1 MLINNLS
8 DIISDIASY
17 YTKLT
22 QNENI
27 TSVFECGTFVQ
38 ITWNSNTPS
47 SRANAF
53 RFQFYQHLYA
63 QLLCQHFFRCLTFI
77 TFSGL
82 SHGTIFFEV
91 LCPAK
96 YLFCGQLFR

>member
-8 DIISDIASY
+8 DIISDIATY

-22 QNENI
+22 QKENI